1 MKIYQL
7 ACGDELHFYKKSLVL
22 CFQGTRKVL
31 STGMNQG
38 GCRSDLEAVFN
49 NDGNPGP
56 GMEFV
61 MRADTYEEHL
71 NIIAEEDLGLDPE
84 KCSGMCT
91 AASMENVSIQ
101 AMEGDFFTVTA
112 IVTGGIQANG
122 GRIGDPACYSESG
135 GDEANDTHEKLG
147 TINIMLHID
156 ANLPDGTL
164 VKALASCVEAKVAA
178 IQELLAPSRYSNGLA
193 TGSGTDSVIL
203 ICNPE
208 SRVYLTDAGHH
219 SQLGEFIGKTVKKA
233 VKEALYRQSGLGPEF
248 QHDILRRMDRFGVT
262 QDTLWRVYCE
272 VNSKPDG
279 EAGSKADNKAGSKV
293 DNKAD
298 NKAGSEAAGKST
310 DNKKMMPRFVFE
322 DRLDALER
330 EDMLVVY
337 TSLFAHLLDQM
348 EWGLLKPEEAWK
360 AGKQILV
367 LAGLEKDEQVLEWNK
382 SESGKRKPEK
392 TSEKITVPWMVER
405 YMKGVIERLEITSTH
420 PSAQ

>member
-1 MKIYQL
+1 MGIQKSMKIYQL

-262 QDTLWRVYCE
+262 QDTLWRVYCDSG
-272 VNSKPDG
+272 N
-279 EAGSKADNKAGSKV
+279 
-293 DNKAD
+293 
-298 NKAGSEAAGKST
+298 
-310 DNKKMMPRFVFE
+310 MPRFVFQ
-322 DRLDALER
+322 DRLDALKT
-330 EDMLVVY
+330 EDMLVTY
-337 TSLFAHLLDQM
+337 TSLFAHLLDQV

-382 SESGKRKPEK
+382 SESGKREPEK

-405 YMKGVIERLEITSTH
+405 YMKGVIERLEYNH
-420 PSAQ
+420 LK

>member
-22 CFQGTRKVL
+22 CFQGMRKVL

-262 QDTLWRVYCE
+262 QDTLWRVYCDSG
-272 VNSKPDG
+272 N
-279 EAGSKADNKAGSKV
+279 
-293 DNKAD
+293 
-298 NKAGSEAAGKST
+298 
-310 DNKKMMPRFVFE
+310 MPRFVFQ
-322 DRLDALER
+322 DRLDALKT
-330 EDMLVVY
+330 EDMLVTY
-337 TSLFAHLLDQM
+337 TSLFAHLLDQV

-382 SESGKRKPEK
+382 SESGKREPEK

-405 YMKGVIERLEITSTH
+405 YMKGVIERLEITSIH
-420 PSAQ
+420 PSGQ